1 MNMSNSVSPL
11 RINESSYAATA
22 DDRHAVSWGAVI
34 AGATGAAALSLILLI
49 LGVGLGLSSV
59 SPWTSAGV
67 AASTFGFST
76 IAWLTFVQVAASGMG
91 GYLAGRLRAKWTNVH
106 PDETYFR
113 DTAHGF
119 LAWCVATLVTAT
131 VLASAVGNIVG
142 SVAQTGATITSFGAA
157 SVAAGAA
164 AAATG
169 KKGAT
174 SAASESVQTIGS
186 SAGLDYWVD
195 SLFRRTVANDGTATS
210 ANATAAAS
218 QTPNPNGSSAEVASM
233 FAAGLTNGKL
243 SAEDG
248 SYLAQL
254 VAQRTGLPPAEAQAR
269 VTQTFA
275 NVQGKLQAAKESTQ
289 KAADTA
295 RKASAYMSLWLFVS
309 LLIGAFVASF
319 AATYGG
325 RQRQL

>member
-11 RINESSYAATA
+11 RISESSYAATA

-76 IAWLTFVQVAASGMG
+76 IAWLTLVQVAASGMG
-91 GYLAGRLRAKWTNVH
+91 GYLAGRLRAKWNNVH
-106 PDETYFR
+106 SDETYFR

-131 VLASAVGNIVG
+131 VLVSAVGNIVG
-142 SVAQTGATITSFGAA
+142 SVAQSGASITSFGVV

-164 AAATG
+164 ATAAG

-174 SAASESVQTIGS
+174 SPAGESAQIMSS

-195 SLFRRTVANDGTATS
+195 SLFRRTVATDGTATA
-210 ANATAAAS
+210 ANATALAS
-218 QTPNPNGSSAEVASM
+218 QAPDASESSAEVASI
-233 FAAGLTNGKL
+233 FAAALANGKL
-243 SAEDG
+243 SAEDS
-248 SYLAQL
+248 SYVAQL
-254 VAQRTGLPPAEAQAR
+254 VAQRTGLPLTEAQRR

-275 NVQGKLQAAKESTQ
+275 GVQGKLQAAKESAQ
-289 KAADTA
+289 KAAVTA